1 MTSGKV
7 RGGYFIPTDTITT
20 LFSRR
25 FAALPYTTR
34 PDLSNDVFTTSL
46 HKSKLLVKILYIRKA
61 KKNVLNK
68 KSARQRGRIYLS
80 SPQVDSRVI
89 MIPME
94 LKMQP
99 TIHLERKVEHR
110 RAKI

>member
-20 LFSRR
+20 LFPHR
-25 FAALPYTTR
+25 FAVLSYTTR

-68 KSARQRGRIYLS
+68 KVHAIEAGFIYHHHK
-80 SPQVDSRVI
+80 VI
-89 MIPME
+89 HE
-94 LKMQP
+94 
-99 TIHLERKVEHR
+99 
-110 RAKI
+110 